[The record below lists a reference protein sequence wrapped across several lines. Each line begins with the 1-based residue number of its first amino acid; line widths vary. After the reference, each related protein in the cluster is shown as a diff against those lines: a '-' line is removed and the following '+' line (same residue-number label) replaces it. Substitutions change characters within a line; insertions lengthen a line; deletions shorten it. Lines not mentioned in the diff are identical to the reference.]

1 MAASWNVA
9 DSLCPCPRAGAP
21 AIATIKRR
29 RGPTSAARRG
39 RAIGPPR
46 RGTTACTSVH
56 IRGDLVY
63 RSPHG
68 PQTRGGGRRRAR
80 LPWRRGSSP
89 PVPLS
94 LRERGDEALV
104 FESYDF
110 ARQNLI
116 ARPHR
121 VHVACSHPLPD
132 RRHRCPSAPTS

>member
-1 MAASWNVA
+1 MAASCNV
-9 DSLCPCPRAGAP
+9 DTSLCPCPRAGAP

-68 PQTRGGGRRRAR
+68 PQTRGGEETSAPC
-80 LPWRRGSSP
+80 LAAWVLTPC
-89 PVPLS
+89 PLS
-94 LRERGDEALV
+94 LRERGDDARA

-110 ARQNLI
+110 ARQNRI
-116 ARPHR
+116 A
-121 VHVACSHPLPD
+121 
-132 RRHRCPSAPTS
+132 CPR